1 MKLRSLLLMFSVIC
15 LFVIAPASVLSQG
28 PSVTAGCGAATVD
41 GVMSPGEWEHATR
54 VALVPVPNAG
64 AAPHQFDG
72 AQVAGDVTPAQNSSG
87 WLYLMNDGSRYL
99 YVAARLS
106 FDGIT
111 ADPEYWW
118 SWMCLNFTDEPDAL
132 DDMWAAPDCD
142 PLPKEG
148 YFCSSEEGSP
158 MIASSLEVELILR
171 AQTGEC
177 KSIDEGVW
185 VKADAG
191 PAKTMVWEWR
201 VDLERSEL
209 DKAAPPDCFRFSSG
223 TGGSACEQG
232 SGCPETE
239 WKGGMLS
246 WPADLTP
253 PASPDPIS
261 FGTLCLNP
269 CVVEEVEEFVPEPG
283 TVILLGSGLM
293 GLAGY
298 AGLRWRTKD

>member
-1 MKLRSLLLMFSVIC
+1 MKLRSLLLMVSVIC

-28 PSVTAGCGAATVD
+28 PSVTAGCGAATID
-41 GVMSPGEWEHATR
+41 GEMSPGEWKDATR
-54 VALVPVPNAG
+54 VALVPLPMDE
-64 AAPHQFDG
+64 AASEQFDG
-72 AQVAGDVTPAQNSSG
+72 AQVGGEVTPAQSSSG

-99 YVAARLS
+99 YVAAALS

-111 ADPEYWW
+111 SDPQYWNT
-118 SWMCLNFTDEPDAL
+118 WMCINFTDEPDAW
-132 DDMWAAPDCD
+132 DDAWAAPECD

-148 YFCSSEEGSP
+148 YFCSSENGSP
-158 MIASSLEVELILR
+158 MVVSDAPVEFNPV
-171 AQTGEC
+171 AQIGNC
-177 KSIDEGVW
+177 MLDLPAVG

-191 PAKTMVWEWR
+191 PATTLVWEWR
-201 VDLERSEL
+201 VNLELSEL
-209 DKAAPPDCFRFSSG
+209 DKVAPPDCFRFSSG
-223 TGGSACEQG
+223 VGGSACEQG

-239 WKGGMLS
+239 WKGDTLT
-246 WPADLTP
+246 WPADLWGEGW
-253 PASPDPIS
+253 PDPVT

-269 CVVEEVEEFVPEPG
+269 CEVEEEFVPEPG